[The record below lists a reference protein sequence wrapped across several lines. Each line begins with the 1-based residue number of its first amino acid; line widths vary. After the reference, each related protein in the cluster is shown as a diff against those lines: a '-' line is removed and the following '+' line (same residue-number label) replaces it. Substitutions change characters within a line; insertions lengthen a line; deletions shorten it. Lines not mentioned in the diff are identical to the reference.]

1 MLKDLKSL
9 NIPLGLP
16 RWLSANNQ
24 LAIAEDMGSI
34 PDVERS
40 LGEGNGDLLQY
51 SCLEIFLTC
60 STQESFSLFSGKLE
74 FIFIASFHMCCTLKI
89 RLKAN
94 YKWVLF
100 FFFFFFNSLGN
111 YFKPFSLQVAC
122 SYPFQITLG
131 GLFFTLF
138 SFSTS

>member
-60 STQESFSLFSGKLE
+60 STQESPPPVSLLSLTPSQKNV
-74 FIFIASFHMCCTLKI
+74 TLKDGCGH
-89 RLKAN
+89 LSLVLTTEEDGTVTLLNHCAN
-94 YKWVLF
+94 PEIS
-100 FFFFFFNSLGN
+100 SLS
-111 YFKPFSLQVAC
+111 PSD
-122 SYPFQITLG
+122 
-131 GLFFTLF
+131 
-138 SFSTS
+138 